1 MTVRHSDALA
11 ARPRWWMPSA
21 LGARAAQVIVA
32 LALVSAGVF
41 AASSA
46 IAQAPAPAPADS
58 GGYVEGEKTLE
69 GRLLAPCCWAQ
80 TLDIHESEI
89 STQLRK
95 EIRQR
100 LMRGE
105 SQASIEQ
112 DMVARYGEKIRAV
125 PEGKSLTGMGV
136 WLSVLFGVAGI
147 GAAALVVR
155 WVRKGPPRNPP
166 GDGGAGAGD
175 SPRSTG
181 DEPAKSAKRDEW
193 DERLDD
199 ELRDV
204 DD

>member
-11 ARPRWWMPSA
+11 ARPRWWMPGA

-147 GAAALVVR
+147 GAAALIVR
-155 WVRKGPPRNPP
+155 WVRKGPSDKP
-166 GDGGAGAGD
+166 AGD
-175 SPRSTG
+175 TPASKG
-181 DEPAKSAKRDEW
+181 GEPDKSAKRDEW